1 MSQDLKLL
9 LDSRVNVS
17 ADTTKLVVVG
27 GQQVNSFEVDA
38 QPSGSSYAST
48 IQFINV
54 VTPAI
59 ASTVL
64 SKEMRIRYNVAIS
77 GLTTDMEGWTYFEVP
92 QTAITST
99 GPASCLR
106 QFPLSSIAQNLSV
119 VINGTTM
126 NVNLVQS
133 LSSLARRM
141 PPAWLKNEAT
151 VGPCMSDNA
160 TALLADNATYPSSC
174 QPLSGY
180 YNSDGTTRGSFL
192 PISYAVVGE
201 NTTVTF
207 EVDEPILCSPLVI
220 NDSDPYLCNVNTLSV
235 QYTFSNL
242 LGMIVN
248 ASATPVGSSVTVAM
262 SNAKLELTYI
272 SVDTTISAIPRIY
285 NTSYDNVVYFSKNLG
300 TAVGTGSLLST
311 ITVQSDLIRLQATPA
326 LIAIQ
331 IRKNMDNRTP
341 ADADCCLALGT
352 AYGGSTA
359 LANFQITFGNRTG
372 LLNSMSVKSAY
383 LMSKKN
389 GLNMSYNDWLMG
401 SGSYLLINPVLDFG
415 LNLTSSSDT
424 LPSEAGNVN
433 FSFQAVY
440 NNANFINGYFVA
452 DAPVMPQTQFS
463 IDMIVVYSGKC
474 SISPDGCV
482 PNTGDLTHAEVS
494 MLLKKAP
501 VDGSMVSTKVVSKE
515 EGGNLNSP
523 KTIVMHNARS
533 SHSTKK
539 GGIITSA

>member
-1 MSQDLKLL
+1 
-9 LDSRVNVS
+9 
-17 ADTTKLVVVG
+17 
-27 GQQVNSFEVDA
+27 
-38 QPSGSSYAST
+38 
-48 IQFINV
+48 
-54 VTPAI
+54 
-59 ASTVL
+59 
-64 SKEMRIRYNVAIS
+64 
-77 GLTTDMEGWTYFEVP
+77 
-92 QTAITST
+92 
-99 GPASCLR
+99 
-106 QFPLSSIAQNLSV
+106 
-119 VINGTTM
+119 
-126 NVNLVQS
+126 
-133 LSSLARRM
+133 
-141 PPAWLKNEAT
+141 
-151 VGPCMSDNA
+151 
-160 TALLADNATYPSSC
+160 
-174 QPLSGY
+174 
-180 YNSDGTTRGSFL
+180 
-192 PISYAVVGE
+192 
-201 NTTVTF
+201 
-207 EVDEPILCSPLVI
+207 
-220 NDSDPYLCNVNTLSV
+220 
-235 QYTFSNL
+235 
-242 LGMIVN
+242 
-248 ASATPVGSSVTVAM
+248 
-262 SNAKLELTYI
+262 
-272 SVDTTISAIPRIY
+272 
-285 NTSYDNVVYFSKNLG
+285 
-300 TAVGTGSLLST
+300 
-311 ITVQSDLIRLQATPA
+311 
-326 LIAIQ
+326 
-331 IRKNMDNRTP
+331 MDNRTP

-533 SHSTKK
+533 SHSAKK